1 MPKWGVSEVSRPFKL
16 YVPELAHN
24 VHKAHARTQ
33 ALCGKRKFGIEE
45 HLQ

>member
-24 VHKAHARTQ
+24 MHKAHAGTPHVGDEKLGSRST
-33 ALCGKRKFGIEE
+33 
-45 HLQ
+45 